1 YPRPVNLALWG
12 LCEIAI
18 AACDLAEVL
27 GAAIALQ
34 MLFGI
39 PLLWGVIL
47 TGADTLLLLAF
58 QSFGIRTIEA
68 FIFALISVI
77 AACFCIE
84 VFWAKPVWTDV
95 FIGLAPRLNSTTLY
109 LAVGIL
115 GATVMPH
122 NLYLHSA
129 LVQTRT
135 IGHDEKSKRAAC
147 RFNLIDS
154 VVALNG
160 AMFVN
165 CAILVLAAAVF
176 FKHGIVVT
184 EIQQAQQLLV
194 PLLSTSLAGVIFAV
208 ALLCSGQSS

>member
-1 YPRPVNLALWG
+1 
-12 LCEIAI
+12 
-18 AACDLAEVL
+18 
-27 GAAIALQ
+27 
-34 MLFGI
+34 
-39 PLLWGVIL
+39 
-47 TGADTLLLLAF
+47 
-58 QSFGIRTIEA
+58 
-68 FIFALISVI
+68 
-77 AACFCIE
+77 
-84 VFWAKPVWTDV
+84 
-95 FIGLAPRLNSTTLY
+95 
-109 LAVGIL
+109 
-115 GATVMPH
+115 MPH

-194 PLLSTSLAGVIFAV
+194 PLLSSHPRGGDFRHRA
-208 ALLCSGQSS
+208 ALLRAIFHAHRNPCGSDHYGRFPQPSHEALAAAPDHPLASPLFRRP